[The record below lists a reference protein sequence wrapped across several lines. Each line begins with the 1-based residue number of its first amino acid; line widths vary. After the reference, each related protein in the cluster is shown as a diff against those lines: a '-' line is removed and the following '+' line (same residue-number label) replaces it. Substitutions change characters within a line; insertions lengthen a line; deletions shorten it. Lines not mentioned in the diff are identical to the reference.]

1 MRKSKSRLVVLMI
14 ITLLWITGPN
24 RVCVAIQKNRSNSS
38 QRKQILAQRIS
49 KRTEDFY
56 NAYTREHRVIADRGE
71 LEINGHLEDLLMLT
85 DGLSDPQHTKSLL
98 ENIMPLASAIE
109 RMLLLSDCSSKV
121 VLNWALLHADLD
133 LLAKLYKL
141 QWTDVVITKELLA
154 TFGKETNNVLD
165 ELLLELPA
173 AQQIASRPERV
184 FTDRLE
190 EFRKVSLSLEVEDVR
205 GRRSQIDK
213 LARMSRT
220 FSPALNRFSLST
232 SLISKW
238 RLVSSQLEELSRLY
252 SLDSELVV
260 TENAGSPQ

>member
-1 MRKSKSRLVVLMI
+1 MRKSNSRLVVLMI

-24 RVCVAIQKNRSNSS
+24 QVCLASQKNLSASS
-38 QRKQILAQRIS
+38 QRKQILMQRIS
-49 KRTEDFY
+49 KRAEDFY
-56 NAYTREHRVIADRGE
+56 NVYTREHRVIADRGE
-71 LEINGHLEDLLMLT
+71 LEICGRLEDLLMLT
-85 DGLSDPQHTKSLL
+85 DGLSDTRHIKSLL

-109 RMLLLSDCSSKV
+109 RMLLVSDSSSKI

-133 LLAKLYKL
+133 LLAKLYNL
-141 QWTDVVITKELLA
+141 QWTEVVITKELLA

-173 AQQIASRPERV
+173 AQQIASKPELV

-190 EFRKVSLSLEVEDVR
+190 EFRKVSLSLEVEEA
-205 GRRSQIDK
+205 GSRRSQIDK

-220 FSPALNRFSLST
+220 FSLALNRYPLST
-232 SLISKW
+232 SLVSKW

-252 SLDSELVV
+252 SLDSDLVV
-260 TENAGSPQ
+260 TGSAGSSQ

>member
-1 MRKSKSRLVVLMI
+1 MRNSKSRLVVLI
-14 ITLLWITGPN
+14 IVTLLWITGPN
-24 RVCVAIQKNRSNSS
+24 RVCGAIQKNPSASS

-49 KRTEDFY
+49 KRAEDFY
-56 NAYTREHRVIADRGE
+56 NTYTREHHVIADRGV
-71 LEINGHLEDLLMLT
+71 LEIYGHLEDLLMLT
-85 DGLSDPQHTKSLL
+85 DGLSDPRHTKSLL

-109 RMLLLSDCSSKV
+109 RMLLVSDSSSKV

-141 QWTDVVITKELLA
+141 QWTEVVITKELLA
-154 TFGKETNNVLD
+154 SFGKETNNVLN
-165 ELLLELPA
+165 ELLLELPP
-173 AQQIASRPERV
+173 AQQVASKPEPV

-190 EFRKVSLSLEVEDVR
+190 EFRKISLSLEVEDASSR
-205 GRRSQIDK
+205 GSQIDK

-220 FSPALNRFSLST
+220 FSLALNRYSLST

-252 SLDSELVV
+252 SLDSDLAA
-260 TENAGSPQ
+260 TESAGSPQ